1 MNADQ
6 EARSKSNRGL
16 TAAGSSESSC
26 SPLPAPRSPLPLS
39 GRVVL
44 VTRPGEQAQELRE
57 MLAAL
62 GAEVLEQPGITVSDP
77 PDWSPVDDAL
87 NRIDRYDWVVF
98 SSSNGVKR
106 LLDRLV
112 LRGGSL
118 GRLATVRLAAIGP
131 GTAAELVRYGLAAHL
146 VPEEYRAEALAEALA
161 PQAAG
166 KRFLLARA
174 SRGRQVLPEQLTA
187 AGGIVEQVVVYS
199 TNDVETADPQIAAA
213 LAAGRVDWVT
223 VTSSA
228 IARAIVGLFGEQL
241 RTARLASIS
250 PVTTQTLR
258 ELGHPPA
265 AEASEY
271 TMAGLV
277 AAIVAEY

>member
-1 MNADQ
+1 MNSRKDEGAPKQ
-6 EARSKSNRGL
+6 EFIL
-16 TAAGSSESSC
+16 HPSSFILPSSF
-26 SPLPAPRSPLPLS
+26 LLR

-57 MLAAL
+57 LLTAL
-62 GAEVLEQPGITVSDP
+62 GAEVLEQPGISVSDP
-77 PDWSPVDDAL
+77 PDWSPVDAAL
-87 NRIDRYDWVVF
+87 EHIASYDWVVF

-106 LLDRLV
+106 LLDRLL

-118 GRLATVRLAAIGP
+118 DRLAAVKLAAIGP
-131 GTAAELVRYGLAAHL
+131 GTAAELVRYGLTAAV
-146 VPEEYRAEALAEALA
+146 VPEEYRAESLADALA

-174 SRGRQVLPEQLTA
+174 SRGRQVLPERLIA

-199 TNDVETADPQIAAA
+199 SDDVETADPQVAAA
-213 LAAGRVDWVT
+213 LTAGRVDWVT

-228 IARAIVGLFGEQL
+228 IARAIVGLFGEEL
-241 RTARLASIS
+241 RKARLASIS
-250 PVTTQTLR
+250 PVTSQTLR

-265 AEASEY
+265 AEATQY

-277 AAIVAEY
+277 AAIVASPHESTEY